1 MGVGAVKACGL
12 VRTTIVTT
20 ETVSNCRE
28 KVDIPTE
35 ERMASRLPVL
45 DLNVQATIV
54 ARARFEVILRPASGV
69 SESQLKLLRSI
80 ADLHFV

>member
-1 MGVGAVKACGL
+1 
-12 VRTTIVTT
+12 
-20 ETVSNCRE
+20 
-28 KVDIPTE
+28 
-35 ERMASRLPVL
+35 MASRLPVL